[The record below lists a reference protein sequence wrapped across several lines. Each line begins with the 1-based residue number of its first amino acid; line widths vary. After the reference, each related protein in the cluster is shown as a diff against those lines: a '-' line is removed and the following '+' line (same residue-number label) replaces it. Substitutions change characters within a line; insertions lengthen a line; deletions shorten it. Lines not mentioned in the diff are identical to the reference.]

1 MNKTI
6 YIRDEDIG
14 VWDKARELAG
24 EKLSPVII
32 AALKRFVSENEGV
45 ARGFERIVVQ
55 YADSA
60 NHNIP
65 RAKAFIGRWIIPPEE
80 DFSRIVHDEF
90 GSTKTFAAVAITA
103 KTRVVVYSRTE
114 YEGTETESFDV
125 FDSLELAAAKGHSNS
140 AIICAAMERQGVPIE
155 DLDI

>member
-45 ARGFERIVVQ
+45 AKGFERIVVQ
-55 YADSA
+55 YADSK
-60 NHNIP
+60 NHDIP
-65 RAKAFIGRWIIPPEE
+65 TAKAFIGRWIISPEE
-80 DFSRIVHDEF
+80 AITDYNGRFSDGPTMV
-90 GSTKTFAAVAITA
+90 AVAITA
-103 KTRVVVYSRTE
+103 KARAVIYSWADNQENQKSRCFNVY
-114 YEGTETESFDV
+114 
-125 FDSLELAAAKGHSNS
+125 DSLEFAATDSQCNFAVR
-140 AIICAAMERQGVPIE
+140 AAMEILGVPIE